1 VTRSLLAVDRLS
13 AWVGK
18 ACGWTIVLLT
28 LVVGVS
34 VIFRYLF
41 RITTVGQLGVDPNS
55 ALAWPIVWFFDWA
68 FDTSFILYGTL
79 FMMAGPYTLSRNA
92 HVRGDMFYREWPVRV
107 QAAVDLICYLA
118 FFLPGILALVYSG
131 WLFAE
136 MSRSFNERSPAT
148 PGGPVIWPF
157 KFVIPLAGLFMLVQ
171 GGVEIIRAIDALRTG
186 EWPQRLS
193 DVEETE
199 TRLAQETQV

>member
-1 VTRSLLAVDRLS
+1 MTRYLFAVDRFS

-18 ACGWTIVLLT
+18 AFGCSIVLLT

-41 RITTVGQLGVDPNS
+41 RITTVGQLGINPSSN
-55 ALAWPIVWFFDWA
+55 LAWPFVWFFDWA
-68 FDTSFILYGTL
+68 FDVSFILYGTL
-79 FMMAGPYTLSRNA
+79 FMMAGAYTLSRNA
-92 HVRGDMFYREWPVRV
+92 HVRGDMLYREWPVRT
-107 QAAVDLICYLA
+107 QAIVDLICYLT

-131 WLFAE
+131 WQFAE
-136 MSRSFNERSPAT
+136 MSRLFNERSPAT

-157 KFVIPLAGLFMLVQ
+157 KFVIPFAGLFMLLQ
-171 GGVEIIRAIDALRTG
+171 GIVEMVRTIEAIRTG

>member
-1 VTRSLLAVDRLS
+1 MTRYLFAVDRFS

-18 ACGWTIVLLT
+18 AFGCSIVLLT

-41 RITTVGQLGVDPNS
+41 RITTVGQLGINPSSN
-55 ALAWPIVWFFDWA
+55 LAWPFIWFFDWA
-68 FDTSFILYGTL
+68 FDVSFILYGTL
-79 FMMAGPYTLSRNA
+79 FMMSGAYTLSRNA
-92 HVRGDMFYREWPVRV
+92 HVRGDMLYREWPVRT
-107 QAAVDLICYLA
+107 QAIVDLICYVT
-118 FFLPGILALVYSG
+118 FFLPGILALIYSG
-131 WLFAE
+131 WQFAE
-136 MSRSFNERSPAT
+136 MSRLFNERSSST

-157 KFVIPLAGLFMLVQ
+157 KFIIPLAGLTLLLQ
-171 GGVEIIRAIDALRTG
+171 GAVEVVRTIAAIRTG
-186 EWPQRLS
+186 VWPQRLS

>member
-1 VTRSLLAVDRLS
+1 MTRYLFAIDRFS

-18 ACGWTIVLLT
+18 TFGWAIVLLT

-34 VIFRYLF
+34 VLFRYGL
-41 RITTVGQLGVDPNS
+41 RITTVAQLGINPSSN
-55 ALAWPIVWFFDWA
+55 LAWPFLWFFDWA

-79 FMMAGPYTLSRNA
+79 FMMAGAYTLSRGA
-92 HVRGDMFYREWPVRV
+92 HVRGDMYYREWSVRT
-107 QAAVDLICYLA
+107 QATVDLICYFL

-131 WLFAE
+131 WQFAE
-136 MSRSFNERSPAT
+136 MSRLFNERSPAT

-157 KFVIPLAGLFMLVQ
+157 KFMIPLAGLTMLLQ
-171 GGVEIIRAIDALRTG
+171 GVVEIIRAIVAIRTG

>member
-1 VTRSLLAVDRLS
+1 MTRYLLAVDRFS

-18 ACGWTIVLLT
+18 AFGWAIVLLT
-28 LVVGVS
+28 LIVGVS

-41 RITTVGQLGVDPNS
+41 RITTVGQLGINPSSN
-55 ALAWPIVWFFDWA
+55 LAWPFVWFFDWA

-79 FMMAGPYTLSRNA
+79 FMMAGAYTLSRNG
-92 HVRGDMFYREWPVRV
+92 HVRGDMFYREWSVRT
-107 QAAVDLICYLA
+107 QAIVDLICYLT

-131 WLFAE
+131 WQFAE
-136 MSRSFNERSPAT
+136 MSRLFNERSPST

-157 KFVIPLAGLFMLVQ
+157 KFIIPLAGLAMLLQ
-171 GGVEIIRAIDALRTG
+171 GAVEIVRCIETIRTG
-186 EWPQRLS
+186 VWPQRLS

>member
-1 VTRSLLAVDRLS
+1 VTSYLFAVDRFS

-18 ACGWTIVLLT
+18 AFGWAIVLLT
-28 LVVGVS
+28 LIVGVS

-41 RITTVGQLGVDPNS
+41 RITTVAQLGINPSSN
-55 ALAWPIVWFFDWA
+55 LAWPLVWFFDWA

-79 FMMAGPYTLSRNA
+79 FMMAGAYTLSRNA
-92 HVRGDMFYREWPVRV
+92 HVRGDMLYRDWSVRT
-107 QAAVDLICYLA
+107 QAIVDLICYLT

-131 WLFAE
+131 WQFAE
-136 MSRSFNERSPAT
+136 MSRLFNERSSST

-157 KFVIPLAGLFMLVQ
+157 KFMIPLAGLTMLLQ
-171 GGVEIIRAIDALRTG
+171 GVVEIIRCIVAIRTG
-186 EWPQRLS
+186 AWPQRLS

>member
-1 VTRSLLAVDRLS
+1 MTRYLLAVDRLS

-18 ACGWTIVLLT
+18 AFGWAIVLLT
-28 LVVGVS
+28 LIVGVS
-34 VIFRYLF
+34 VIFRYVF
-41 RITTVGQLGVDPNS
+41 RITTVAQLGINPS
-55 ALAWPIVWFFDWA
+55 SGLAWPFVWFFDWA

-79 FMMAGPYTLSRNA
+79 FMMAGAYTLSRNA
-92 HVRGDMFYREWPVRV
+92 HVRGDMLYREWSVRT
-107 QAAVDLICYLA
+107 QAIVDLICYLT

-131 WLFAE
+131 WQFAE
-136 MSRSFNERSPAT
+136 MSRLFNERSPAT

-157 KFVIPLAGLFMLVQ
+157 KFIIPLAGLTMLLQ
-171 GGVEIIRAIDALRTG
+171 GLVEIIRCIEAIRTG
-186 EWPQRLS
+186 VWPPRLS

>member
-1 VTRSLLAVDRLS
+1 VTRYLLTVDRFS

-18 ACGWTIVLLT
+18 AFGWSIVLLT

-41 RITTVGQLGVDPNS
+41 RITTVNQLGINPTSN
-55 ALAWPIVWFFDWA
+55 LAWPFVWFFDWA

-79 FMMAGPYTLSRNA
+79 FMMSGAYTLSRNA
-92 HVRGDMFYREWPVRV
+92 HVRGDMLYREWSVRK
-107 QAAVDLICYLA
+107 QATVDLICYLT

-131 WLFAE
+131 WQFAE
-136 MSRSFNERSPAT
+136 MSRLYNERSMAT

-157 KFVIPLAGLFMLVQ
+157 KFVIPLAGLAMLLQ
-171 GGVEIIRAIDALRTG
+171 GIVEIIRTIEAIRTG